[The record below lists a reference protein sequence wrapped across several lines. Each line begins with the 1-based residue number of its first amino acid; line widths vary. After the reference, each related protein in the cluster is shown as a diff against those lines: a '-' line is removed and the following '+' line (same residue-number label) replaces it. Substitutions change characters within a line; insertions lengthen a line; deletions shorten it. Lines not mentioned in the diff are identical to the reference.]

1 MDSSSTGSLDHP
13 ISDLVGAFLEAAQ
26 AVVAIADPSLG
37 DARPAE
43 LTYELDQVVSH
54 YLDAHQLSSEHY
66 ESIQQDVVNSI
77 AQHFNDD
84 GPEYGLTI
92 HVDDQG
98 NAGLADV
105 ISLLDHHY
113 SQDLLHDSSDASAF
127 LAESAHHGGL
137 G

>member
-1 MDSSSTGSLDHP
+1 MDSFSIGSLDHP

-26 AVVAIADPSLG
+26 AVVATADPSFS

-66 ESIQQDVVNSI
+66 EAIQQDVVNSI

-84 GPEYGLTI
+84 GSENGSTV

-105 ISLLDHHY
+105 ITLLDHHY
-113 SQDLLHDSSDASAF
+113 SQDLQHDSSDASAF
-127 LAESAHHGGL
+127 LSDSAHHGGL

>member
-66 ESIQQDVVNSI
+66 EAIQQDVVNSI